1 VWAEPSDLVPTCRD
15 FLGLGV
21 GEDVVCL
28 PDILSGLYVGRLF
41 GCNDGVVG
49 GYSLE
54 GICR

>member
-1 VWAEPSDLVPTCRD
+1 MWAEPSDLVPTCRD